1 MNWSVEY
8 AAILSPNENATA
20 LHGSWDLNVKRSL
33 PEAMSQSLTEE
44 SADAVISFSESPAA
58 AYLRQ
63 PCHNTVHCR
72 MLCYH
77 AKKLVEVVQVIS
89 QVHTAPLWPLY
100 VPTR

>member
-58 AYLRQ
+58 A
-63 PCHNTVHCR
+63 
-72 MLCYH
+72 
-77 AKKLVEVVQVIS
+77 
-89 QVHTAPLWPLY
+89 
-100 VPTR
+100 